1 MQLMMPFMQSS
12 RELRKKSQ
20 SHQRVTLLKSLSN
33 LYQKNNKKN
42 AEFHLKIIT
51 KKTIMKEGDSTTTNH
66 H

>member
-12 RELRKKSQ
+12 RELREKSQ
-20 SHQRVTLLKSLSN
+20 SHQRVTLLKTLSN

-51 KKTIMKEGDSTTTNH
+51 KKTIMKEGDSAITNH

>member
-42 AEFHLKIIT
+42 VEFHLKILT
-51 KKTIMKEGDSTTTNH
+51 KKNNNERGGFYH